1 MMKKTRITAA
11 DRGAI
16 EVLLRKDF
24 TSTDIAKE
32 IGVHKSTICREIKR
46 GMTPNGYFADIAQV
60 NHESKK
66 RRSSSNAKKI
76 LHSEVRNLIIYCI
89 KSGWSPE
96 QVAGWMKRWE
106 VEGRVCMETIYKM
119 VYTDEYCKEEKISQ
133 YLPRGKKKRTK
144 WKGRGAKKSK
154 IPNRVSISKR
164 PEIVDRRKELGHWEG
179 DSVIYPNL
187 KAINTINEL
196 KTGYVVFTKLERKTA
211 EFTARAMSKGLQ
223 GHVSKTLTLDN
234 GSEFTRHEKV
244 AKEAQVETYFCHP
257 YSSWER
263 GANENCNM
271 LLRRYLPKRKNIDKL
286 TQKELNEI
294 ADDLNNRPRKRLGYM
309 TPAEAYQREIN
320 NLIQNV
326 AVRSRM

>member
-1 MMKKTRITAA
+1 MKKQLTAA

-16 EVLLRKDF
+16 EVLLRTDF
-24 TSTDIAKE
+24 TLTSIADK
-32 IGVHKSTICREIKR
+32 IGKSVSTISREISKR
-46 GMTPNGYFADIAQV
+46 GTPNGYFADIAQIDADT
-60 NHESKK
+60 K
-66 RRSSSNAKKI
+66 RQRSTVNAKKI
-76 LHSEVRNLIIYCI
+76 LHSKSRDLILYCI

-96 QVAGWMKRWE
+96 QVSGWMKRWDIG
-106 VEGRVCMETIYKM
+106 GRVCMETIYNFI
-119 VYTDEYCKEEKISQ
+119 YEDEYCKREKMYQ

-154 IPNRVSISKR
+154 IPNRVSITER
-164 PEIVDRRKELGHWEG
+164 PEIVDKREELGHWEG

-187 KAINTINEL
+187 KAINTVNEL
-196 KTGYVVFTKLERKTA
+196 KTGYVVFTKLDRKTA
-211 EFTARAMSKGLQ
+211 DLTSKAMSRALG
-223 GHVSKTLTLDN
+223 GHYSKTLTLDN
-234 GSEFTRHEKV
+234 GSEFTRHEEVAESAKV
-244 AKEAQVETYFCHP
+244 DTYFCHP

-286 TQKELNEI
+286 TQEELNEI
-294 ADDLNNRPRKRLGYM
+294 ANDLNNRPRKRLGYM

-320 NLIQNV
+320 ILINQDV